1 MRTIERETQVE
12 LVVERS
18 RFIALSFRLA
28 SAEEGKKK
36 LKEAQNHFP
45 GATHFCYAFRLSEK
59 EEFSS
64 DGGEPVGSA
73 GRPIL
78 SALRHFD
85 LFHTMVVVV
94 RSFGGKKLGI
104 RGLAEAYGEAARM
117 VLQKSEFAEC
127 RRECLFLVEVDPQY
141 ENLLINR
148 LLALA
153 RGKERLALQGEG
165 KFSLRDPEEKRESIQ
180 EILARGQKEKKVWQ
194 FHEKEV
200 WACDT

>member
-1 MRTIERETQVE
+1 MHTIERETQAE
-12 LVVERS
+12 LVVGRS
-18 RFIALSFRLA
+18 RFIALSFRLE

-36 LKEAQNHFP
+36 LKKAQSLFP
-45 GATHFCYAFRLSEK
+45 GATHYCYAFRLSEK

-64 DGGEPVGSA
+64 DGGEPAGSA

-78 SALRHFD
+78 AALRHFG
-85 LFHTMVVVV
+85 LLHAMVVVV
-94 RSFGGKKLGI
+94 RYFGGKKLGI
-104 RGLAEAYGEAARM
+104 RGLIEAYGEAARM
-117 VLQKSEFAEC
+117 VLQKSGSAEC
-127 RRECLFLVEVDPQY
+127 HRECLFLVEVDPQY
-141 ENLLINR
+141 ANLLINR

-165 KFSLRDPEEKRESIQ
+165 KFSLRVPEEKRESIQ
-180 EILARGQKEKKVWQ
+180 EILVRGQKERKVRQ